1 MEYTTR
7 ERMSEDM
14 GIDVKTFMKKLG
26 VMDICGGKNNN
37 FSSNGHLWWC
47 LF

>member
-1 MEYTTR
+1 
-7 ERMSEDM
+7 
-14 GIDVKTFMKKLG
+14 MKKLLIVG